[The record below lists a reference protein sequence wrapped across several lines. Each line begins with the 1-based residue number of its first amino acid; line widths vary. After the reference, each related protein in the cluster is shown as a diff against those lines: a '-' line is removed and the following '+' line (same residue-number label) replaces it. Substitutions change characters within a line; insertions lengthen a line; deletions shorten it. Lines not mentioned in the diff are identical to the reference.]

1 MKFSKAEVDAI
12 IEASPRTFV
21 PFNKL
26 VLSEDHQARSATAPV
41 MSLPELAASI
51 KDSGV
56 LQNLVVVQ
64 AARGRYEVCA
74 GGRRL
79 AALTLLAQQGDI
91 VDNYLL
97 DPALLERLAAD
108 KLGKRA
114 KQLLAEG
121 WKWVDIRPRFAY
133 DEYVKHGELR
143 KPRRAPTPEE
153 AEALKALDTRIAAL
167 HEQMD
172 ALVANMT
179 KSAWCTPSGMSTASP
194 SLGFSSLDRR
204 RSSARYPTIS
214 GDRFSGDVTS
224 WMYASSQSCI
234 NVS

>member
-79 AALTLLAQQGDI
+79 AALTLLVAARKSVAPVEGSERLWSKTMPSNPMRPSALESVGRSTSRSNAI
-91 VDNYLL
+91 SMKYMPEARTVI
-97 DPALLERLAAD
+97 ALL
-108 KLGKRA
+108 
-114 KQLLAEG
+114 
-121 WKWVDIRPRFAY
+121 
-133 DEYVKHGELR
+133 
-143 KPRRAPTPEE
+143 
-153 AEALKALDTRIAAL
+153 
-167 HEQMD
+167 
-172 ALVANMT
+172 
-179 KSAWCTPSGMSTASP
+179 S
-194 SLGFSSLDRR
+194 
-204 RSSARYPTIS
+204 
-214 GDRFSGDVTS
+214 
-224 WMYASSQSCI
+224 
-234 NVS
+234 